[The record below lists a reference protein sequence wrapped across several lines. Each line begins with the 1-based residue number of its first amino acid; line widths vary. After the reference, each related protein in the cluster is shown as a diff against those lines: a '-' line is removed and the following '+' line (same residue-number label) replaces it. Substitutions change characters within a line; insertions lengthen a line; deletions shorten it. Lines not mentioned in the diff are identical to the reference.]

1 MSSNFSQESAKAPF
15 RKSPVQSNLGT
26 TAPKHRAVDVSGSKV
41 SLPPAPAAVGIV
53 CSSLPAQRA
62 TINGLKGARIC
73 LT

>member
-41 SLPPAPAAVGIV
+41 SLPAAVGIV

-62 TINGLKGARIC
+62 TIKGLKGARIC